1 MSFIIS
7 ILKFQK
13 NWETTLS
20 HSYEN
25 NNIGSALLIVLSNM
39 KTSETNNKDFL
50 NNVYENNS

>member
-13 NWETTLS
+13 NWEKTLS

-39 KTSETNNKDFL
+39 KTSETNIKGLL